1 MGDYG
6 DRVPAGIVVYTGRE
20 THWLTYRVLAV
31 PWHVVI

>member
-6 DRVPAGIVVYTGRE
+6 DRVPAGILVYAGCE
-20 THWLTYRVLAV
+20 TYWLTDRVLAV